1 MNVNEISPGNVKRIG
16 KKEET
21 RPRQILLE
29 FTSNKERNYVKKK
42 SVELNDSR
50 HPFFLKADRPKAER
64 LENRRLNTVKTRL
77 ELDGSYKNVDIKY
90 GKLYV
95 DGTFVDQVNLPSAN
109 TLFN

>member
-1 MNVNEISPGNVKRIG
+1 MNVNDVSPGNVKRIG

-21 RPRQILLE
+21 RPRHILLE
-29 FTSNKERNYVKKK
+29 FTSNNERNYVKKK
-42 SVELNDSR
+42 SVELNDSG

-64 LENRRLNTVKTRL
+64 LEYKRLNTVKTRL